1 MSFLRKV
8 GLFSHLDLPQLDQI
22 ESICQQLQ
30 VPTGWVLFREGDE
43 PDHFFVIM
51 KGRVKISR
59 VIPGLGEETLATLEA
74 GSYFGEMEIFEPKPR
89 AAQARADTPCTLQ
102 VIRIS
107 DLNAA
112 MNADRELTIGVL
124 WSFVL
129 TLSERLR
136 NTNDKVTAHFGQ
148 ATFTNS

>member
-8 GLFSHLDLPQLDQI
+8 GLFSHLDLPQLALI

-30 VPTGWVLFREGDE
+30 LPEGWVLFREGDE
-43 PDHFFVIM
+43 PEHFFVIM
-51 KGRVKISR
+51 KGQVKISR
-59 VIPGLGEETLATLEA
+59 SIPGLGEETLAILDA
-74 GSYFGEMEIFEPKPR
+74 GSYLGEMEIFEPKPR
-89 AAQARADTPCTLQ
+89 AAQAVAHTACTLQ
-102 VIRIS
+102 AIKIS
-107 DLNAA
+107 ALNAA

-136 NTNDKVTAHFGQ
+136 NTNDKVTAHFAQ
-148 ATFTNS
+148 ATFTNP